1 MKRRQTNSD
10 RLRIMK
16 KGGWAVSLGGN
27 QLKALRGDK
36 GFHRL
41 VALMRLTNQ
50 IRFVN
55 MAALLS
61 DMSDA
66 PVDRRQMNQSF
77 FFSCALL
84 FEGWAL
90 AQRLGQHYRNR
101 ASFQNGFAKLLRDP
115 DAQAFIP
122 KSLKALRN
130 HAMFHPGEEEIGRC
144 LAEVV
149 NESEVVTSGV
159 REWAGYTYYNLADNL
174 MFPTLVGPCQSA
186 AEFET
191 KLKKALKSAGDLM
204 TRYLRAADLLIADVV
219 MESKPKVTAIP
230 LPTPWPVEGSALHRA
245 EKRARK
251 LP

>member
-1 MKRRQTNSD
+1 MKRRQTNKD

-16 KGGWAVSLGGN
+16 KGGWAISLGGD
-27 QLKALRGDK
+27 QLTALRGDK

-41 VALMRLTNQ
+41 VALMRLANQ

-55 MAALLS
+55 MAALLT
-61 DMSDA
+61 DMNDS

-101 ASFQNGFAKLLRDP
+101 PSFQNGFAKLLRDP
-115 DAQAFIP
+115 EAQAFVP
-122 KSLKALRN
+122 RSLKALRN
-130 HAMFHPGEEEIGRC
+130 QAMFHPGEDEIGRC

-149 NESEVVTSGV
+149 NEREVVTSGV
-159 REWAGYTYYNLADNL
+159 KKWAGYTYYDLADNL

-186 AEFET
+186 AEFEAR
-191 KLKKALKSAGDLM
+191 LKKALKIAGGLL
-204 TRYLRAADLLIADVV
+204 TRYLRAADVLIADVV
-219 MESKPKVTAIP
+219 LNNRPKVLAIA
-230 LPTPWPVEGSALHRA
+230 LPSPWPSEGSALERA
-245 EKRARK
+245 EKRARR